1 MKTILRNLF
10 YTLKRFRT
18 ASVLNL
24 LGLST
29 AFAAFMLIMMKA
41 SYEYNFDTCYP
52 DSDRLVMLNFG
63 EEKDNSITLLPR
75 GPIDFLIQQVPGIEY
90 GTIYAPCWQKQA
102 FCTNP
107 ENPQYFYETP
117 WAVYPDFGKV
127 IGLQFVKGSDK
138 DMDKPESIIIS
149 ESYAHK
155 LFPKGNALG
164 SYLYTEGN
172 TGLVAGIDKFRIC
185 GIFKDLPENCQF
197 KNDIFIRMS
206 DFQKD
211 DWGSMNFFAFF
222 RLKPGVSATDINSQI
237 EASGANKRLN
247 IVDKGNQ
254 RLYVFPIQKLYYDM
268 SASYY
273 LKTGNRNTMILLVS
287 IGLLIIIIA
296 CINLINFSTALA
308 PVRMRS
314 INTQKVLG
322 SSNWELRRALSTESV
337 GIILIS
343 WFLSLGIVEI
353 LIRLKMLTFMGFT
366 PSLITY
372 WHIIGYTGIIAL
384 VTGVIAGVYPAWYM
398 TSFPPALVLKGNCA
412 LSGRGKRLRMFLIG
426 FQYIVS
432 FVLIVTAGFIFLQ
445 NRFMQN
451 YISGIDKD
459 QILVASLP
467 QMPYQSSEYRNFTNT
482 LKSFAEI
489 DDIAYAKSSL
499 GGENGYTQYAFL
511 YKEKM
516 YGHYYIDVTPD
527 FGEVM
532 GFKLLEGRFFLA
544 SDTISSNKY
553 TYCLGTKRI
562 KDEQHIPTDTPFRG
576 NHSKSN
582 YIVGYIDDVIFTSSR
597 VNAFAYS
604 PFLFTVESQLT
615 KLPYAYIRI
624 KAGSDVSTALR
635 HIHETAEKIFPGYPV
650 EVNFFNTYY
659 QQLYEKETNQ
669 QYMVTLFSLLAIIIS
684 LVGVFGLTIFETAYR
699 RKEIGIRKVYGA
711 KTSDILWN
719 FNRTY
724 LRIIT
729 ICSIIASPF
738 AWFFMDKW
746 LQNFIIRINLSPWV
760 FLIAFAIII
769 ILTLTI
775 VTIQN
780 YRAATSNPTENLK
793 IE

>member
-1 MKTILRNLF
+1 
-10 YTLKRFRT
+10 
-18 ASVLNL
+18 
-24 LGLST
+24 
-29 AFAAFMLIMMKA
+29 
-41 SYEYNFDTCYP
+41 
-52 DSDRLVMLNFG
+52 
-63 EEKDNSITLLPR
+63 
-75 GPIDFLIQQVPGIEY
+75 
-90 GTIYAPCWQKQA
+90 
-102 FCTNP
+102 
-107 ENPQYFYETP
+107 
-117 WAVYPDFGKV
+117 
-127 IGLQFVKGSDK
+127 
-138 DMDKPESIIIS
+138 MDKPESIIIS

-314 INTQKVLG
+314 INTQKSIG
-322 SSNWELRRALSTESV
+322 QQQ
-337 GIILIS
+337 
-343 WFLSLGIVEI
+343 LGITPC
-353 LIRLKMLTFMGFT
+353 LKYRISRHHLDQLV
-366 PSLITY
+366 LITGHCRNTHTPEDAHFY
-372 WHIIGYTGIIAL
+372 GIHPFIDYLLAHYRIHRNHRIGDRRNCRSL
-384 VTGVIAGVYPAWYM
+384 SSMVHDF
-398 TSFPPALVLKGNCA
+398 FP
-412 LSGRGKRLRMFLIG
+412 SGPRIERKLCPKRKRQTLRMFLIG

-516 YGHYYIDVTPD
+516 YGQ
-527 FGEVM
+527 
-532 GFKLLEGRFFLA
+532 LL
-544 SDTISSNKY
+544 
-553 TYCLGTKRI
+553 
-562 KDEQHIPTDTPFRG
+562 H
-576 NHSKSN
+576 
-582 YIVGYIDDVIFTSSR
+582 
-597 VNAFAYS
+597 
-604 PFLFTVESQLT
+604 
-615 KLPYAYIRI
+615 
-624 KAGSDVSTALR
+624 
-635 HIHETAEKIFPGYPV
+635 
-650 EVNFFNTYY
+650 
-659 QQLYEKETNQ
+659 
-669 QYMVTLFSLLAIIIS
+669 
-684 LVGVFGLTIFETAYR
+684 
-699 RKEIGIRKVYGA
+699 
-711 KTSDILWN
+711 
-719 FNRTY
+719 
-724 LRIIT
+724 
-729 ICSIIASPF
+729 
-738 AWFFMDKW
+738 
-746 LQNFIIRINLSPWV
+746 
-760 FLIAFAIII
+760 
-769 ILTLTI
+769 
-775 VTIQN
+775 
-780 YRAATSNPTENLK
+780 
-793 IE
+793 